1 MYLKISLIVRQMEQ
15 KWMKQT
21 AINLV
26 HFYFDQSFLPIKIR
40 VKKKKNNELE
50 QSSHESFRPTV
61 IDDLHQL

>member
-1 MYLKISLIVRQMEQ
+1 MEQ

-40 VKKKKNNELE
+40 VKKKNNELE